1 MIQDQNGE
9 LMSSRPAPGV
19 SVSRGWAM
27 VVRVGIA
34 LVLVLMILHWVDFT
48 VVLATISK
56 TEGRYVLLVVALAVF
71 DRYLMAY
78 KWNLLL
84 RARGIGFSNPE
95 VFRIYIASGF
105 VGTFLP
111 TGVGADIFRAIRT
124 TTGGRRI
131 DMMTASI
138 VVERVIGMLAVV
150 VLALVGLG
158 LVVNNTEDSQFRA
171 LYYFTWVFFALLLLG
186 LFLSI
191 KNRPFTTIKHYLSRF
206 QTYKPVR
213 LFLNLHGAYVELSR
227 HREILLVCFVL
238 SVCEQ
243 GVQSLSLFYS
253 AKAMGLSIPII
264 YFVAISPL
272 SVLATT
278 LPISISSIG
287 VLEGAYLF
295 LFAMAGLSAT
305 ESLAL
310 SFLTR
315 IIGWILL
322 VPCGLV
328 FLYDSLSLKQL
339 RQSS

>member
-1 MIQDQNGE
+1 MF
-9 LMSSRPAPGV
+9 
-19 SVSRGWAM
+19 
-27 VVRVGIA
+27 VRIGIA
-34 LVLVLMILHWVDFT
+34 VVLVLIILHWVDFT
-48 VVLATISK
+48 AVLATINK
-56 TEGRYVLLVVALAVF
+56 TDARYVLLVLALAVF
-71 DRYLMAY
+71 DRYLMAH

-84 RARGIGFSNPE
+84 RARGIGFSNAE

-124 TTGGRRI
+124 STGGRKI

-138 VVERVIGMLAVV
+138 VVERVIGILAVV

-158 LVVNNTEDSQFRA
+158 LVVSKTEASHFRA
-171 LYYFTWVFFALLLLG
+171 LYYFTWVFFMLLLLG

-191 KNRPFTTIKHYLSRF
+191 QKRTFTTIKHHLSRF
-206 QTYKPVR
+206 QTYKLVR
-213 LFLNLHGAYVELSR
+213 LYLNFHGAYVQLSR
-227 HREILLVCFVL
+227 YRAVLLGFFML
-238 SVCEQ
+238 SLCEQ
-243 GVQSLSLFYS
+243 VVQSLIVFFS
-253 AKAMGLSIPII
+253 AKAMGLSISII

-272 SVLATT
+272 SILATT

-287 VLEGAYLF
+287 VLEGTYVF
-295 LFAMAGLSAT
+295 LFAMAGLSPT

-328 FLYDSLSLKQL
+328 FLYDSMSLKQL

>member
-1 MIQDQNGE
+1 MF
-9 LMSSRPAPGV
+9 
-19 SVSRGWAM
+19 
-27 VVRVGIA
+27 VRIGIA
-34 LVLVLMILHWVDFT
+34 VVLVLMILHWVDFT
-48 VVLATISK
+48 AVLATINK
-56 TEGRYVLLVVALAVF
+56 TDVRYVLLVLALAVF
-71 DRYLMAY
+71 DRYLMAH

-84 RARGIGFSNPE
+84 RARGIGFSNAE

-111 TGVGADIFRAIRT
+111 TGVGADIFRVIRT
-124 TTGGRRI
+124 STGGRKI

-138 VVERVIGMLAVV
+138 VVERVIGILAVV

-158 LVVNNTEDSQFRA
+158 LVVSKTEGSHFRA
-171 LYYFTWVFFALLLLG
+171 LYYFTWVFFILLLLG

-191 KNRPFTTIKHYLSRF
+191 QKRTFTTIKHHLSRF
-206 QTYKPVR
+206 QTYKLVR
-213 LFLNLHGAYVELSR
+213 LYLNFHGAYVELSR
-227 HREILLVCFVL
+227 HRAVLLGFFVL
-238 SVCEQ
+238 SLCEQ
-243 GVQSLSLFYS
+243 AVQSLIVFYS
-253 AKAMGLSIPII
+253 AKAMGLSISII

-272 SVLATT
+272 SILATT

-287 VLEGAYLF
+287 VLEGAYVF
-295 LFAMAGLSAT
+295 LFAMAGLSPT

-328 FLYDSLSLKQL
+328 FLYDSMNFKQL